1 MDFVGPTL
9 TRRVRMS
16 EIDRCDIVHDF
27 GKRGEFRAVVGR
39 DGLDDW
45 SVLLLD
51 FLHGVRH

>member
-1 MDFVGPTL
+1 MDFVGPAL

-27 GKRGEFRAVVGR
+27 GKRGELRVVVGR
-39 DGLDDW
+39 DGLDDR

-51 FLHGVRH
+51 FLHGIRH